1 MEDAAKLLLDTLKI
15 RHLTLG
21 SVESLTAGL
30 FGATF
35 CNVPG
40 SSAVYRGGLITYS
53 PALKTSL
60 AHVEEETIEN
70 YGVVSAPVAKQM
82 AIGGRDALG
91 VDICISCTGNAGP
104 TAEKGSA
111 PVGRVYLGLCYL
123 NSVWTIPLDFTGDRN
138 EIRKKT
144 VASMISFVQSL
155 FPNGG
160 N

>member
-1 MEDAAKLLLDTLKI
+1 MEDATKLLLDTLKI

-60 AHVEEETIEN
+60 AHVEEETIEKLSKIEYN
-70 YGVVSAPVAKQM
+70 
-82 AIGGRDALG
+82 
-91 VDICISCTGNAGP
+91 ICI
-104 TAEKGSA
+104 K
-111 PVGRVYLGLCYL
+111 
-123 NSVWTIPLDFTGDRN
+123 
-138 EIRKKT
+138 
-144 VASMISFVQSL
+144 
-155 FPNGG
+155 
-160 N
+160 